1 MKYHGIAGSDGV
13 AIAKAYV
20 YHDQIPVVART
31 PLNAGEIS
39 SELDK
44 LAKALSLT
52 SQQII
57 QIRDK
62 ASQIVSKEETQIFE
76 AHLMILDDPSFVD
89 EIRQLIKNENI
100 PAGYAVQKV
109 VGHFV
114 AMFSEIQDEYMKE
127 RGADIRDVGNRL
139 LRNVLGLPPKG
150 FGNIDNE
157 VIIIANDLTP
167 SDTIALDPR
176 FVKGFAVNVGSRTS
190 HAAIMART
198 LEIPA
203 VLGLGNITQTVKEGD
218 YIILDGV
225 SGDVI
230 TEPSQKQLEVYQ
242 DKRENFYY
250 KQRQLKELIS
260 FPAITSDGRQVHIT
274 GNIGRTSDADAV
286 LSNGGDGI
294 GLYRTEFLYMENENL
309 PNEEQQFAAYKT
321 VAQKFKDKP
330 VIIRT
335 LDIGGDKKISSF
347 PVPQEAN
354 PFLGWR
360 AIRISLARPDIFK
373 TQLRAV
379 LRASAYGNIRI
390 MYPMISGVQEVRA
403 ANQIL
408 NEAKQELRMEGI
420 RFNEQINVGIMVEI
434 PSAALTADI
443 ISKEVDFFS
452 IGTNDLCQ
460 YTLAVDRMN
469 ERVGN
474 LYQPLHP
481 GVLRLIKNVI
491 DISHRHGKITGMCGE
506 MAGDPAAAL
515 VLLGLGLDEFSM
527 SAGSMLAI
535 KKLIRNVTYKQ
546 AQELAD
552 KVMAMETPCGITQY
566 CTDMLQ
572 KINR

>member
-20 YHDQIPVVART
+20 YHDQIPVVARI

-44 LAKALSLT
+44 LAKALILT
-52 SQQII
+52 RQQII
-57 QIRDK
+57 QVRDK

-150 FGNIDNE
+150 FGHIDNE

-225 SGDVI
+225 SGDII

-250 KQRQLKELIS
+250 NQRQLKELIS
-260 FPAITSDGRQVHIT
+260 FPAITSDGRQVHIA

-286 LSNGGDGI
+286 LNNGGDGI

-309 PNEEQQFAAYKT
+309 PSEEQQFAAYKT

-335 LDIGGDKKISSF
+335 LDIGGDKKITGFS
-347 PVPQEAN
+347 VPQEAN

-360 AIRISLARPDIFK
+360 AIRICLARPDIFK

-379 LRASAYGNIRI
+379 LRASIYGNIRI

-469 ERVGN
+469 EKVGN

-552 KVMAMETPCGITQY
+552 KVMAMETPCEITQY